1 MSKKVDEKSVEE
13 ILNDSSLKLLG
24 MLNHKVEGKD
34 IAVAFDYVR
43 RCIRKIPDADLSFS
57 LWKSSDELPPLHH
70 VTEDDDEEPL
80 EYDASE
86 RLLVYTENGRIVAN
100 VRYVKSENFCGWDD
114 WSGGLFGTKVT
125 HWMTQPK
132 PPKETTHG

>member
-1 MSKKVDEKSVEE
+1 M
-13 ILNDSSLKLLG
+13 
-24 MLNHKVEGKD
+24 
-34 IAVAFDYVR
+34 YQ
-43 RCIRKIPDADLSFS
+43 KIPDADSNFL
-57 LWKSSDELPPLHH
+57 LWKSVDELPPLHH
-70 VTEDDDEEPL
+70 VTEDDEDEEPL

-125 HWMTQPK
+125 HWMIQPK
-132 PPKETTHG
+132 PPKE

>member
-1 MSKKVDEKSVEE
+1 MDESGMKNIVYNSKTGVWEEYDETYDLTIHCTSAKEAE
-13 ILNDSSLKLLG
+13 RARYLLAIANQMADSGIWNSASKLPL
-24 MLNHKVEGKD
+24 
-34 IAVAFDYVR
+34 
-43 RCIRKIPDADLSFS
+43 
-57 LWKSSDELPPLHH
+57 LHH
-70 VTEDDDEEPL
+70 VTEDDQDEEPL

-125 HWMTQPK
+125 HWMIQPK

>member
-1 MSKKVDEKSVEE
+1 MDESGMKNIVYNSKTGVWEE
-13 ILNDSSLKLLG
+13 YEDTYDLTIHCTSAEEAERARYLLAIANQMADSGIWNSASK
-24 MLNHKVEGKD
+24 
-34 IAVAFDYVR
+34 
-43 RCIRKIPDADLSFS
+43 
-57 LWKSSDELPPLHH
+57 LPPLHN
-70 VTEDDDEEPL
+70 VTEDDEDEEPL

-100 VRYVKSENFCGWDD
+100 VRYVKSENFCGLDD

-125 HWMTQPK
+125 HWMMQPK

>member
-13 ILNDSSLKLLG
+13 ILNDASLKLLG

-43 RCIRKIPDADLSFS
+43 RCIRKIPDADSNFL
-57 LWKSSDELPPLHH
+57 LWKSVDELPPLHH
-70 VTEDDDEEPL
+70 VTEDDEDEEPL

-125 HWMTQPK
+125 HWMI
-132 PPKETTHG
+132 